1 MNTLYCIQIDPD
13 TKIVSVQCIGMF
25 CVDNKLNTTYNSCNE
40 LPEWVQDK
48 IAVLMV
54 AKQNEGVVGV
64 VEPRIHFILLK
75 LWEPIT
81 YRLWGS
87 VRALSD

>member
-54 AKQNEGVVGV
+54 AKEG
-64 VEPRIHFILLK
+64 RTKDSFY
-75 LWEPIT
+75 IT
-81 YRLWGS
+81 EVMGAHN
-87 VRALSD
+87 V

>member
-54 AKQNEGVVGV
+54 AKENEGVVGV
-64 VEPRIHFILLK
+64 GCRTKNSFY
-75 LWEPIT
+75 IT
-81 YRLWGS
+81 EVMG
-87 VRALSD
+87 VRH

>member
-54 AKQNEGVVGV
+54 AKENEGVVGV
-64 VEPRIHFILLK
+64 GCRTNDSFY
-75 LWEPIT
+75 IT
-81 YRLWGS
+81 EVMGAHN
-87 VRALSD
+87 V